1 MCSVLYT
8 FSNSKL
14 MLCPDSVVPS
24 PSNATPSSN
33 DSVPSPSTPSLN
45 DSVPSPSS
53 ASIND
58 SVPSPSNAT
67 PSLNDSVP
75 SPSTPSLNDSVPSPS
90 TPSLNDSVPS
100 PSNATPS
107 LNDSVP
113 SPSEQW
119 AAAPSPNG
127 YGSICAP
134 CNCVVSG
141 NAPSPTLLG
150 SVNKNQSDASTS
162 PLIEVDYSWLHA
174 FWALIPLIG
183 LLVYGFA
190 RKKCCA
196 RMRVGFL
203 TRRYTA
209 TRARSWP
216 IASQQSHPA
225 AIPRSKSTNFDSIV
239 I

>member
-24 PSNATPSSN
+24 PSNATPY
-33 DSVPSPSTPSLN
+33 LN

-58 SVPSPSNAT
+58 SVPSPSNA
-67 PSLNDSVP
+67 
-75 SPSTPSLNDSVPSPS
+75 

-134 CNCVVSG
+134 CNCEVSG
-141 NAPSPTLLG
+141 NAPSPTFLG

-162 PLIEVDYSWLHA
+162 PPLSVDYSWLHA
-174 FWALIPLIG
+174 FWALVPLIG